1 MGHVFRFLHF
11 CIYLP
16 LVVRAAF
23 VQPRV
28 HVISPGFF
36 SWSDT
41 PSLSHFEPALETGL
55 DAVRQKYPHIN
66 WTGELLYPAS
76 FSDCFSL
83 RDNIQPELAKWYYTR
98 PYGEDVLTVI
108 IAPGCWE
115 SRFISQLATG
125 WDILLFTSKDYTENI
140 ADRVIFPSFVTT
152 SPFTPAPQI
161 IQCALFKKLN
171 WTKTFLLYDT
181 SSSSYEFYSL
191 WLLSRM
197 PALCGVLLTR
207 HEFTSTSVNVSQQ
220 LQPILRD
227 WTLRSRGM

>member
-1 MGHVFRFLHF
+1 MDRFFRFLHF
-11 CIYLP
+11 FFYLP
-16 LVVRAAF
+16 LVVCAAI

-28 HVISPGFF
+28 HIISPGFF
-36 SWSDT
+36 SWSDA

-55 DAVRQKYPHIN
+55 DAVRQ
-66 WTGELLYPAS
+66 
-76 FSDCFSL
+76 SL

-108 IAPGCWE
+108 VAPACME
-115 SRFISQLATG
+115 SRFMSQLATG
-125 WDILLFTSKDYTENI
+125 WDTLLITSNDYTENI
-140 ADRVIFPSFVTT
+140 ADRAIFPSFVTT

-171 WTKTFLLYDT
+171 WTRTFLLYDT
-181 SSSSYEFYSL
+181 SSALYQFYSL
-191 WLLSRM
+191 LLPLRM

-227 WTLRSRGM
+227 WTLRSRGV